1 MKKIL
6 NKSLFSTI
14 LAVLLA
20 LPLSITPVAADDNTA
35 TIFARAVYQGVSI
48 SNGTAAIT
56 DVTDD
61 ALKTAVANKIQAH
74 DLSAGT
80 FSQFRPDLDTTTVED
95 IRAGGPDV
103 YNAVFKLS
111 NGSGDV
117 TVKLPPGNAYGYKD
131 LSGDYVLVSTY
142 ANGTWTPQV
151 VSIVDSNQ
159 CITVPYVNA
168 DLYLVSETSI
178 DTYNISQQSDI
189 KFSYPVKTTGGTLS
203 PSVNTNSATVA
214 EGVNLPENTF
224 VYLSVD
230 NDANSKEN
238 TNYASFNNAAAKL
251 GLPPTQVASFTF
263 DTKVTAYNAAT
274 NEITLDINPTYS
286 VIDAT
291 TGKKVSEGNK
301 ADVLKNSTD
310 PIVIRVRLGDI
321 AKGLNK
327 MYVKHVK
334 DDGKT
339 YVYTAS
345 VDEYG
350 QVTFTD
356 YHGFS
361 SFTFS
366 KNVPAGIVAFDNN
379 GTGYTTLQD
388 AVDSVPNGGTITLSD
403 ANAALSAVVNR
414 EVTFTLSG
422 ANVKITAGNGYQ
434 LTKNGDVYTVTKTP
448 AKATGKK
455 AAPNTGVVLE

>member
-35 TIFARAVYQGVSI
+35 TIFARTVYQGVSI

-61 ALKTAVANKIQAH
+61 ALKTAVANKIQAQ

-80 FSQFRPDLDTTTVED
+80 FSQFRPDLNATTVEN

-117 TVKLPPGNAYGYKD
+117 TVKLPPGNSKYYKD

-151 VSIVDSNQ
+151 VSIVDNNQ
-159 CITVPYVNA
+159 SITVPYVNA
-168 DLYLVSETSI
+168 DLYLVSQTSI
-178 DTYNISQQSDI
+178 DTYNISQQSDL
-189 KFSYPVKTTGGTLS
+189 KFTYPVKTTGAALS
-203 PSVNTNSATVA
+203 PSVDEIAQVTVA
-214 EGVNLPENTF
+214 DGVNVPAN
-224 VYLSVD
+224 VSLSVQIPD
-230 NDANSKEN
+230 DA
-238 TNYASFNNAAAKL
+238 ASGNVTSFKNAATKL
-251 GLPPTQVASFTF
+251 GLPPTQSATF
-263 DTKVTAYNAAT
+263 KFAVKVTAYNADT
-274 NEITLDINPTYS
+274 KELTLDITPTYS

-291 TGKKVSEGNK
+291 TGKKVSEGNN

-310 PIVIRVRLGDI
+310 PIKITFSAGEL

-350 QVTFTD
+350 WVTFTD

-361 SFTFS
+361 SFTLS
-366 KNVPAGIVAFDNN
+366 KDVPAGIVAFDNN

-388 AVDSVPNGGTITLSD
+388 AVDSVPNGGTITLAD

-448 AKATGKK
+448 AKATSKK